1 MQGVNLRTSVG
12 ILVTVKIVA
21 GCFISL
27 SVSSCPSVGVVSG
40 LRVSLVLRVV
50 NGQVERVG
58 AFAAVS
64 IAVVVGVVAAG
75 VVGRAVPHVAFAFH
89 HRFGIVCA
97 VVDGQMESDGAVG
110 VVNGLEVL
118 HIVTAGGVNGIVP
131 GVRLASGGGEFVGG
145 GVVDSEV
152 QGIDLRTSVG
162 IRMAVNVV
170 ARSGVCLIVTI
181 CPSVGVVGDYRVCLV
196 TRFVDGEMQGHHAV
210 AAVGG
215 LKRNGGLVSAFGVGH
230 IVNPGELLAGGL
242 LVNARGRHVHGHVH
256 GFGIHCRAGST
267 VDSLRGGSDNGVFAA
282 LYCRDVIERDVLIA

>member
-1 MQGVNLRTSVG
+1 MQSVNLRTSVS
-12 ILVTVKIVA
+12 ILVTVEIVA

-40 LRVSLVLRVV
+40 FCVGLVLRVV

-64 IAVVVGVVAAG
+64 VVVVVGVVAAG
-75 VVGRAVPHVAFAFH
+75 VIGRAVPHVAFAFH

-145 GVVDSEV
+145 GVVDSEM
-152 QGIDLRTSVG
+152 QGIYLSTFVV
-162 IRMAVNVV
+162 IWMAV
-170 ARSGVCLIVTI
+170 
-181 CPSVGVVGDYRVCLV
+181 
-196 TRFVDGEMQGHHAV
+196 
-210 AAVGG
+210 
-215 LKRNGGLVSAFGVGH
+215 
-230 IVNPGELLAGGL
+230 
-242 LVNARGRHVHGHVH
+242 
-256 GFGIHCRAGST
+256 
-267 VDSLRGGSDNGVFAA
+267 
-282 LYCRDVIERDVLIA
+282 

>member
-1 MQGVNLRTSVG
+1 MQGIDLSASIG
-12 ILVTVKIVA
+12 ILVTVEIVA

-64 IAVVVGVVAAG
+64 VVVVVGVVAAG
-75 VVGRAVPHVAFAFH
+75 VVGRAVPYVAFAGH
-89 HRFGIVCA
+89 HCFGIVCA
-97 VVDGQMESDGAVG
+97 VVDGEVERDSAVG

-118 HIVTAGGVNGIVP
+118 YVVTAGGVNGIVP

-152 QGIDLRTSVG
+152 QGINLRTSVV

-181 CPSVGVVGDYRVCLV
+181 CPSV
-196 TRFVDGEMQGHHAV
+196 
-210 AAVGG
+210 
-215 LKRNGGLVSAFGVGH
+215 
-230 IVNPGELLAGGL
+230 
-242 LVNARGRHVHGHVH
+242 
-256 GFGIHCRAGST
+256 
-267 VDSLRGGSDNGVFAA
+267 
-282 LYCRDVIERDVLIA
+282 